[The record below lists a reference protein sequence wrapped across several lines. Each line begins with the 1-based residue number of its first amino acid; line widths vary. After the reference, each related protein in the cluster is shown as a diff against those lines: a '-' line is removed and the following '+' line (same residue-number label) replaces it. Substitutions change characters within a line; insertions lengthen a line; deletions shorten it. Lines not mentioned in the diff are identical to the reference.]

1 MTRPQIASTFRL
13 SFLAQYPTG
22 TCDRAGLL
30 VDTNAS
36 WRTVAPVLDLERC
49 TGCLRCYLLCPEG
62 VVFRQEAEAGL
73 RVGIDLD
80 FCKGCGVCAHECP
93 VDAISMGANESS
105 SANGGQP

>member
-1 MTRPQIASTFRL
+1 MSRPSITKVRL
-13 SFLAQYPTG
+13 EELSQYPTG
-22 TCDRAGLL
+22 TCDQAGLL

-36 WRTVAPVLDLERC
+36 WRTLVPHLELDKC

-62 VVFRQEAEAGL
+62 VVNRHETQAGL

-93 VDAISMGANESS
+93 AKAISMSLEGDLE
-105 SANGGQP
+105 GIKP